1 MTTRKLQDLLNDVIT
16 WRTDIVT
23 TSEIKF
29 QDIVTMIETTNSKF
43 QAECS
48 NLRSHFLTI
57 TYSKLQTATENITAK
72 IQQANEKLSDN
83 LTQILHNEVK
93 KMSSGICTL
102 QNDTENKFQE
112 VTRAIEGVNGAM
124 NERIDAHVV
133 ATRRVTD
140 RIFQEMN
147 VRSAHLLDDI
157 KEYRTETENSLK
169 EFRQDFSQFR
179 EQLNS
184 EQATWQNKT
193 GVEMDKV
200 NDSVRL
206 IEEMLPRLVEDWVTE
221 VQAAAQNNI

>member
-1 MTTRKLQDLLNDVIT
+1 M
-16 WRTDIVT
+16 
-23 TSEIKF
+23 
-29 QDIVTMIETTNSKF
+29 
-43 QAECS
+43 
-48 NLRSHFLTI
+48 
-57 TYSKLQTATENITAK
+57 
-72 IQQANEKLSDN
+72 
-83 LTQILHNEVK
+83 
-93 KMSSGICTL
+93 
-102 QNDTENKFQE
+102 
-112 VTRAIEGVNGAM
+112 
-124 NERIDAHVV
+124 V

-184 EQATWQNKT
+184 EQATWQNEI